1 MIQIKGNELY
11 SFQTVF
17 PPKVEKNV
25 RIRTRLVTCTIV
37 NNHSGKSNMEIMKAV
52 LGLEDG
58 QFVVGEG
65 FGIEG
70 ECAGEL
76 VFNTQMTGYM
86 ESLTDPSY
94 FGQILMFTFPLIGNY
109 GVDPQN
115 FQNEKVCA
123 LGCVTKE
130 ICEKPAASPSIR
142 SFFEEKHLLGMS
154 GVDTRAL
161 TIKTRVHGTMRAALV
176 VGCDDG
182 DYAVNLARR
191 TPQITDIIPIPEVS
205 CRQPYRVFGKG
216 KRIAVID
223 LGIKKNMITSLAKR
237 GGDLYVFPHD
247 VTSEQVRACKPDA
260 LFVSNGP
267 GDPKQAV
274 HAIRCIR
281 ELLGQLPIFGICMGN
296 QVSALAIGGDT
307 YKLKF
312 GHRGANQPVRFKDGR
327 IFITTQNHGFAVDED
342 SLPEGCRVTYT
353 NVNDGTV
360 EGFENKDLKLTT
372 VQFHP
377 EAHGGPRDTEAH
389 FFDALYRRIS

>member
-1 MIQIKGNELY
+1 
-11 SFQTVF
+11 
-17 PPKVEKNV
+17 
-25 RIRTRLVTCTIV
+25 
-37 NNHSGKSNMEIMKAV
+37 MEIMKAV

-58 QFVVGEG
+58 QFFIGEG
-65 FGIEG
+65 FGVEG
-70 ECAGEL
+70 ECSGEL

-94 FGQILMFTFPLIGNY
+94 FGQILMFTFPQIGNY
-109 GVDPQN
+109 GVDTQN

-123 LGCVTKE
+123 LGCIVKE
-130 ICEKPAASPSIR
+130 ICEKPAASPSVR
-142 SFFEEKHLLGMS
+142 SFFEENRLLGMS
-154 GVDTRAL
+154 GVDTRSL

-176 VGCDDG
+176 VGSDDG
-182 DYAVNLARR
+182 DYAVNLAKR
-191 TPQITDIIPIPEVS
+191 TPRITDIIPIPEVS
-205 CRQPYRVFGKG
+205 CKKPYRVEGKG

-247 VTSEQVRACKPDA
+247 VTPDQVLACKPDA

-267 GDPKQAV
+267 GDPKQAT

-281 ELLGQLPIFGICMGN
+281 ELLGKLPIFGICMGN

>member
-1 MIQIKGNELY
+1 
-11 SFQTVF
+11 
-17 PPKVEKNV
+17 
-25 RIRTRLVTCTIV
+25 
-37 NNHSGKSNMEIMKAV
+37 MEIMKAV

-65 FGIEG
+65 FGVEG

-94 FGQILMFTFPLIGNY
+94 FGQILMFTFPQIGNY
-109 GVDPQN
+109 GVDRQN
-115 FQNEKVCA
+115 FQNDKVCA
-123 LGCVTKE
+123 LGCITRE
-130 ICEKPAASPSIR
+130 ICEKPSNKPSIR
-142 SFFEEKHLLGMS
+142 SFFEENNLLGLT
-154 GVDTRAL
+154 GIDTRAL

-176 VGCDDG
+176 VGSDDG
-182 DYAVNLARR
+182 KSAVQLARR
-191 TPQITDIIPIPEVS
+191 TPTICDIIPIPEVS
-205 CRQPYRVFGKG
+205 CKKPYHVQGSG

-223 LGIKKNMITSLAKR
+223 LGIKKNMITSLSKR
-237 GGDLYVFPHD
+237 GGDLHVFPYNATAD
-247 VTSEQVRACKPDA
+247 YVMACKPDA

-267 GDPKQAV
+267 GDPKQATD
-274 HAIRCIR
+274 AIRCVKN
-281 ELLGQLPIFGICMGN
+281 LLGQLPIFGICMGN
-296 QVSALAIGGDT
+296 QVSALALGGDT

-327 IFITTQNHGFAVDED
+327 IFITTQNHGFAVDAE
-342 SLPEGCRVTYT
+342 SLPEGSKVTYM

-360 EGFENKDLKLTT
+360 EGFENEDLSLTT

-389 FFDALYRRIS
+389 FFDSLFRRIN

>member
-1 MIQIKGNELY
+1 
-11 SFQTVF
+11 
-17 PPKVEKNV
+17 
-25 RIRTRLVTCTIV
+25 
-37 NNHSGKSNMEIMKAV
+37 MEIMKAV

-58 QFVVGEG
+58 QFYIGNG
-65 FGIEG
+65 FGVEG
-70 ECAGEL
+70 ECSGEL

-94 FGQILMFTFPLIGNY
+94 FGQILMFTFPQIGNY
-109 GVDPQN
+109 GVDTQN
-115 FQNEKVCA
+115 FQNDKVCA
-123 LGCVTKE
+123 LGCIAKE

-142 SFFEEKHLLGMS
+142 SYFEENRLLGMS
-154 GVDTRAL
+154 GVDTRAI

-176 VGCDDG
+176 VGSDDG

-205 CRQPYRVFGKG
+205 CKHPYRVEGKG

-237 GGDLYVFPHD
+237 GGDLYVFPYN
-247 VTSEQVRACKPDA
+247 VTPGQILACKPDA

-274 HAIRCIR
+274 EAIHCIR

>member
-1 MIQIKGNELY
+1 
-11 SFQTVF
+11 
-17 PPKVEKNV
+17 
-25 RIRTRLVTCTIV
+25 
-37 NNHSGKSNMEIMKAV
+37 MEIMKAV

-58 QFVVGEG
+58 QFVHGEG
-65 FGIEG
+65 FGVEG

-109 GVDPQN
+109 GVDVQN
-115 FQNEKVCA
+115 FQNEKICA
-123 LGCVTKE
+123 LGAITKE
-130 ICEKPAASPSIR
+130 ICEKPAAQPSIR
-142 SFFEEKHLLGMS
+142 SFFEEHELLGMT

-161 TIKTRVHGTMRAALV
+161 TISTRVHGTMRAALV
-176 VGCDDG
+176 LGSDDA
-182 DYAVNLARR
+182 DYAISLARR

-205 CRQPYRVFGKG
+205 CKAPYHIPGKG

-223 LGIKKNMITSLAKR
+223 LGIKKNMITSLQKR
-237 GGDLYVFPHD
+237 GGDLHIFPYNAKAD
-247 VTSEQVRACKPDA
+247 QIMACKPDA

-274 HAIRCIR
+274 DAVRCIKQ
-281 ELLGQLPIFGICMGN
+281 LLGQLPIFGICMGN
-296 QVSALAIGGDT
+296 QVSALALGANT

-327 IFITTQNHGFAVDED
+327 IFITTQNHGFAVDAET
-342 SLPEGCRVTYT
+342 LPEGSAVTYT

-360 EGFENKDLKLTT
+360 EGFENKGLDLTT

-389 FFDALYRRIS
+389 FFDSLYRRIA

>member
-1 MIQIKGNELY
+1 
-11 SFQTVF
+11 
-17 PPKVEKNV
+17 
-25 RIRTRLVTCTIV
+25 
-37 NNHSGKSNMEIMKAV
+37 MKAV

-58 QFVVGEG
+58 QFVIGDG
-65 FGIEG
+65 FGVEG
-70 ECAGEL
+70 ECSGEL

-109 GVDPQN
+109 GVDRQN
-115 FQNEKVCA
+115 FQNPHICA
-123 LGCVTKE
+123 LGCITKE
-130 ICEKPAASPSIR
+130 ICEKPSSLPSIR
-142 SFFEEKHLLGMS
+142 SFFEENHLLGMS

-176 VGCDDG
+176 AGSDDG
-182 DYAVNLARR
+182 DYAIQLARR
-191 TPQITDIIPIPEVS
+191 TPSISDIVPIPYVS
-205 CRQPYRVFGKG
+205 CKEPYQVQGTG

-237 GGDLYVFPHD
+237 HGDLHVFPYNVRAD
-247 VTSEQVRACKPDA
+247 QVLACKPDA
-260 LFVSNGP
+260 LFISNGP
-267 GDPKQAV
+267 GDPKQATD
-274 HAIRCIR
+274 AIQCIKD
-281 ELLGQLPIFGICMGN
+281 LLGQVPVFGICMGN
-296 QVSALAIGGDT
+296 QVCALALGGNT

-327 IFITTQNHGFAVDED
+327 IFITTQNHGFAVDAD
-342 SLPEGCRVTYT
+342 SLPEGCSVSYT

-360 EGFENKDLKLTT
+360 EGFENNDLHLTT

-389 FFDALYRRIS
+389 FFDAMFRRLS

>member
-1 MIQIKGNELY
+1 
-11 SFQTVF
+11 
-17 PPKVEKNV
+17 
-25 RIRTRLVTCTIV
+25 
-37 NNHSGKSNMEIMKAV
+37 MEIMKAV

-58 QFVVGEG
+58 QFYIGNG
-65 FGIEG
+65 FGVEG
-70 ECAGEL
+70 ECSGEL

-94 FGQILMFTFPLIGNY
+94 FGQILMFTFPQIGNY
-109 GVDPQN
+109 GVDTRN

-123 LGCVTKE
+123 LGCITKE

-142 SFFEEKHLLGMS
+142 SFFEENRLLGMS

-176 VGCDDG
+176 VGSNDG
-182 DYAVNLARR
+182 DYAVNLAKR
-191 TPQITDIIPIPEVS
+191 TPQITDIIPVPEVS
-205 CRQPYRVFGKG
+205 CKQPYRVEGKG

-223 LGIKKNMITSLAKR
+223 LGIKKNMITSLTKR
-237 GGDLYVFPHD
+237 GGDLYVFPYD
-247 VTSEQVRACKPDA
+247 VTPEQILSCKPDA

-267 GDPKQAV
+267 GDPKQAT
-274 HAIRCIR
+274 HAISCIR
-281 ELLGQLPIFGICMGN
+281 KLLGQLPIFGICMGN

-360 EGFENKDLKLTT
+360 EGFENKALKLTT

-377 EAHGGPRDTEAH
+377 EAYGGPRDTEAH
-389 FFDALYRRIS
+389 FFDALYRRIA